1 MQKPKHNHVIHDNC
15 EHFKSG
21 ILSKKVRCYDKY
33 LCSCQLC
40 KRWGMWWSLLLRS
53 RKVESENLW
62 LHYEGNDML
71 SNDKLRYFDFT
82 THHSRF
88 TTTKSS
94 VQCHFDFNDVAVFF
108 CLYIAWNSLI
118 LNTDKKIHSPFHC
131 FVLGKWMSRL
141 FRIPRISTH
150 ITTFHSLFKRSDFY

>member
-1 MQKPKHNHVIHDNC
+1 
-15 EHFKSG
+15 
-21 ILSKKVRCYDKY
+21 
-33 LCSCQLC
+33 
-40 KRWGMWWSLLLRS
+40 
-53 RKVESENLW
+53 
-62 LHYEGNDML
+62 ML

-94 VQCHFDFNDVAVFF
+94 VQCHFDFEDVAVSF

-118 LNTDKKIHSPFHC
+118 LNTDKKIHSPFHR

-150 ITTFHSLFKRSDFY
+150 ITTFHSLVRFLLIILLALFIFLSDVQKLSKLIKKNCHTQLWPMSDNISFKVDVSRELKVI